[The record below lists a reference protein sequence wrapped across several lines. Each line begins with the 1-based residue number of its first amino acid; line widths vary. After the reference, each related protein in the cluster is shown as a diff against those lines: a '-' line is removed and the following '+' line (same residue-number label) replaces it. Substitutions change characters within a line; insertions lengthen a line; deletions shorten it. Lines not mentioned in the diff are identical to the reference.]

1 MQTEIFNDLKG
12 FNWQTIIDFG
22 SGLDDLNDSQWRFL
36 KGLVI
41 ELLVEE
47 HGENSLK
54 YVGDKHKDYVWPKHN
69 VDVELKS
76 QMSGSMYLKKGQLQK
91 RYGIKLNN
99 SMGTNKKSTLD
110 PSDVAD
116 VLIVVRDDGAF
127 AIDKQTIL
135 ANAKAGGDGFE
146 VSVTS
151 DQIVELS
158 GKVHRQTNYNPNLK
172 EAIIEAVR
180 SAIPKKTVDKV
191 AA

>member
-1 MQTEIFNDLKG
+1 MQQHILDDLKG

-22 SGLDDLNDSQWRFL
+22 SSLDDLNDSQWRFL
-36 KGLVI
+36 KGLII

-47 HGENSLK
+47 HGEDSLK
-54 YVGDKHKDYVWPKHN
+54 YVGEKHKDFVWPKHT

-76 QMSGSMYLKKGQLQK
+76 QMSASMYRKKGQLQK

-99 SMGTNKKSTLD
+99 SMGTNKKATLD

-135 ANAKAGGDGFE
+135 NNAKPGGDGFE
-146 VSVTS
+146 VSVTA
-151 DQIVELS
+151 DQIQEIS
-158 GKVHRQTNYNPNLK
+158 GKVNRQTVYQTNLK
-172 EAIIEAVR
+172 EEFLKTARAV
-180 SAIPKKTVDKV
+180 IPKKVVDMQTV
-191 AA
+191 

>member
-1 MQTEIFNDLKG
+1 MQQNIIDDLKG

-22 SGLDDLNDSQWRFL
+22 SSLDDLNDSQWRFL
-36 KGLVI
+36 KGLII

-47 HGENSLK
+47 HGEDSLK
-54 YVGDKHKDYVWPKHN
+54 YVGEKHKDYVWPKHN
-69 VDVELKS
+69 IDVELKS
-76 QMSGSMYLKKGQLQK
+76 QMSGSMYRKKGQLQK

-135 ANAKAGGDGFE
+135 ANAKPGGDGFE
-146 VSVTS
+146 VSVEA
-151 DQIVELS
+151 DQIVEIS
-158 GKVHRQTNYNPNLK
+158 GRVQRQTVYETNLK
-172 EAIIEAVR
+172 EEFLNTARRV
-180 SAIPKKTVDKV
+180 IPKKVVDTQTV
-191 AA
+191 